1 MAGVQTNKTLRLLTT
16 TTRQRWIRIL
26 TATTR
31 TTASVLLILALLRYG
46 DVLILASRQ
55 ARARA
60 AHTAHVINRTMRT
73 TVRIFKYTFEL
84 LESFSRWQTEID
96 SQENEENL
104 VTPSNRRTR
113 GSVLSRDTSDSEEDC
128 ERRQHR
134 RCSQLVSTST
144 VPRSLDRLLAVAAS
158 PRGSSSVAAA
168 GATAGA
174 VAAARGPPALA
185 IVDTCV
191 KALSTPHGTHVLS
204 VAVTS
209 AIDALLGRE
218 ARPNRIFSAKRSS
231 QSGIAS
237 RPASYAGRSIPSIG
251 DFNNVVANPN
261 VRSLVTD
268 IAERVT
274 RTAVVHAFPS
284 VPYRDGSVRPAM
296 HSSSPSVRNG
306 VLNKEEKIGDE
317 SSSSNPSTHSATPYA
332 QWDRLVLAV
341 LRDRPFVRDVVRV
354 AVAQAV
360 RSYVLTHAE
369 MRTKGSGHSTE
380 ANGLASCSDRNDE
393 NNDSQPNPSPNFDDS
408 GSKNNTIANGYTENT
423 PLSTRN
429 VPTETRR
436 GNKGSGSQGIVPR
449 KSPSRS
455 ASMWDTLARLTAVDI
470 RRLLYQQHVSP
481 SSTGWTVF

>member
-1 MAGVQTNKTLRLLTT
+1 MTT
-16 TTRQRWIRIL
+16 SRQRWIQIL
-26 TATTR
+26 TTTTR
-31 TTASVLLILALLRYG
+31 TTASVLLILALLRHG
-46 DVLILASRQ
+46 DVLILASRR
-55 ARARA
+55 ARARVVHIA
-60 AHTAHVINRTMRT
+60 RVVNRTIRT

-96 SQENEENL
+96 RQDNEENL

-113 GSVLSRDTSDSEEDC
+113 GSILARDSSESEDDC

-218 ARPNRIFSAKRSS
+218 ARPNRLFSAKRSS
-231 QSGIAS
+231 QSGNTS
-237 RPASYAGRSIPSIG
+237 RPVSHAGRSFPSVG
-251 DFNNVVANPN
+251 DFNNMVANPN
-261 VRSLVTD
+261 VRSLFTD
-268 IAERVT
+268 VAERVT
-274 RTAVVHAFPS
+274 RTAVIHAFPS
-284 VPYRDGSVRPAM
+284 TPYREGSVRPPM

-306 VLNKEEKIGDE
+306 VLNKEEKIGDDSL
-317 SSSSNPSTHSATPYA
+317 SSSPCTHSTTPYA

-369 MRTKGSGHSTE
+369 LRTKGSGHSNETSS
-380 ANGLASCSDRNDE
+380 LASCSDRNDE
-393 NNDSQPNPSPNFDDS
+393 NNDSQQNASPNSGDS
-408 GSKNNTIANGYTENT
+408 GLKNNRLANEHTENT
-423 PLSTRN
+423 PSSTQN
-429 VPTETRR
+429 APSETRR
-436 GNKGSGSQGIVPR
+436 GSKANGFQGMVPR
-449 KSPSRS
+449 KPSLRP